1 MFLERRC
8 IVKTDFAS
16 LLHKYFCDYLVNDLG
31 ASGCTIS
38 TYRVAFVQFID
49 YMESVLHVA
58 AENIDLHH
66 ITRQNILSFLDWL
79 EQNRSV
85 AVATRNQRLAAFK
98 SFAFYV
104 RYERPEYLVQTDD
117 VRKIKIKKGQQKEIS
132 YLKPEGINLLLGQI
146 DRATLSGQRDYAM
159 FFLMYT
165 TGIRVSELIQIK
177 GRDVSMNHPRHLLIH
192 GKGGKKRH
200 VPMIKQLGKVLSD
213 YTSKTGALLPHNL
226 DRPLFINHS
235 RNQFTRQGINH
246 LLRKYAY
253 MARTRNPSLIPADT
267 SPHKL
272 RHSTAMALV
281 DKGTELIV
289 VRDLLGHA
297 SVQTTEIYAKLSNH
311 RKREAIEGASQQI
324 VDPEEPLWEANA
336 SLKEWLMKLGKNRI
350 M

>member
-1 MFLERRC
+1 M
-8 IVKTDFAS
+8 KTDFAS

-49 YMESVLHVA
+49 YMETVLHVA
-58 AENIDLHH
+58 AGNIDLRH
-66 ITRQNILSFLDWL
+66 ITRQNILLFLDWL
-79 EQNRSV
+79 EQTRSV

-98 SFAFYV
+98 SFAIYV
-104 RYERPEYLVQTDD
+104 RYERPEYLAQTDD
-117 VRKIKIKKGQQKEIS
+117 VRKIKIKKSQQKEIS
-132 YLKPEGINLLLGQI
+132 YLKPEGINLLLGQM
-146 DRATLSGQRDYAM
+146 DRATGQRDYVM

-200 VPMIKQLGKVLSD
+200 VPMIKQLGKVLTD
-213 YTSKTGALLPHNL
+213 YTSKTGAFLPHNL
-226 DRPLFINHS
+226 DRPLFTNHS
-235 RNQFTRQGINH
+235 GNQFTRQGINH
-246 LLRKYAY
+246 LLGKYAD
-253 MARTRNPSLIPADT
+253 MARILNPSLIPKDT

-311 RKREAIEGASQQI
+311 RKREAIEGASQKI
-324 VDPEEPLWEANA
+324 VDPEEPLWEASA
-336 SLKEWLMKLGKNRI
+336 SLKEWLMDLGKNRI

>member
-1 MFLERRC
+1 M
-8 IVKTDFAS
+8 KTGFAL
-16 LLHKYFCDYLVNDLG
+16 LLHKYFRDYLVNDLG
-31 ASGCTIS
+31 ASSCTIS
-38 TYRVAFVQFID
+38 TYRTAFIQFID
-49 YMESVLHVA
+49 YMESIQNVVA
-58 AENIDLHH
+58 DQIDLHH
-66 ITRQNILSFLDWL
+66 ITRQNILSFLEWL
-79 EQNRSV
+79 EQKRSV
-85 AVATRNQRLAAFK
+85 SVATRNQRLAAFK
-98 SFAFYV
+98 SFAIFI
-104 RYERPEYLVQTDD
+104 RYERPEYLAQTDD

-146 DRATLSGQRDYAM
+146 DRMELSGQRDYAM

-177 GRDVSMNHPRHLLIH
+177 GRDVSMNCPRHLLIH
-192 GKGGKKRH
+192 GKGGKMRH
-200 VPMIKQLGKVLSD
+200 VPMIKQLGKILAD
-213 YTSKTGALLPHNL
+213 YTAKTGAFLPHNL
-226 DRPLFINHS
+226 DRPLFTNHS

-246 LLRKYAY
+246 LLGKYAD
-253 MARTRNPSLIPADT
+253 MARHQNPSLIPADT

-311 RKREAIEGASQQI
+311 RKREAIEGASLQI
-324 VDPEEPLWEANA
+324 VNQEEPLWEANA
-336 SLKEWLMKLGKNRI
+336 SLKEWLINLGKNKI

>member
-1 MFLERRC
+1 M
-8 IVKTDFAS
+8 KTEFAS
-16 LLHKYFCDYLVNDLG
+16 LLHKYFCHYLVNDLG
-31 ASGCTIS
+31 VSGCTIS

-49 YMESVLHVA
+49 FMESALHVA
-58 AENIDLHH
+58 AENIKLQH
-66 ITRQNILSFLDWL
+66 ITRSNILEFLNWL
-79 EQNRSV
+79 EQTRGI

-98 SFAFYV
+98 SFATYV
-104 RYERPEYLVQTDD
+104 RYERPEYLAQTDD
-117 VRKIKIKKGQQKEIS
+117 LRKLKVKKAQQKEIS
-132 YLKPEGINLLLGQI
+132 YLKPDGINLLLSQI
-146 DRATLSGQRDYAM
+146 DRGTLSGQRDYAM

-200 VPMIKQLGKVLSD
+200 VPIIKQLGKVLEE
-213 YTSKTGALLPHNL
+213 YTSKTGAFFTQNL
-226 DRPLFINHS
+226 DHPLFANHS
-235 RNQFTRQGINH
+235 LNQFTRQGINY
-246 LLRKYAY
+246 LLRKYAD
-253 MARTRNPSLIPADT
+253 MARGKNPSLIPEGT

-297 SVQTTEIYAKLSNH
+297 SVQTTEIYAKLSSH

-324 VDPEEPLWEANA
+324 VDPEEPLWETNA
-336 SLKEWLMKLGKNRI
+336 SLRNWLMNLGKNSI

>member
-1 MFLERRC
+1 M
-8 IVKTDFAS
+8 KSDFAS
-16 LLHKYFCDYLVNDLG
+16 LLHKYFCNYLVNDLG

-38 TYRVAFVQFID
+38 TYRVTFVQFID
-49 YMESVLHVA
+49 YMETVLHVA

-66 ITRQNILSFLDWL
+66 ITRQNILLFLEWL

-85 AVATRNQRLAAFK
+85 AIATRNQRLAALK
-98 SFAFYV
+98 SFALFV
-104 RYERPEYLVQTDD
+104 RYERPEYLAQTDD

-146 DRATLSGQRDYAM
+146 NRATGQRDYAM

-165 TGIRVSELIQIK
+165 TGIRVSELIQIN
-177 GRDVSMNHPRHLLIH
+177 GRDVSMNHPRHLVIH

-200 VPMIKQLGKVLSD
+200 VPMIKQLGKVLAE
-213 YTSKTGALLPHNL
+213 YTSKTGVFLPHNL
-226 DRPLFINHS
+226 ERPLFTNHS
-235 RNQFTRQGINH
+235 GNQFTRQGINH
-246 LLRKYAY
+246 LLRKYAN
-253 MARTRNPSLIPADT
+253 MARSLNPSLIPADT

-281 DKGTELIV
+281 DGGTELIV

-311 RKREAIEGASQQI
+311 RKREAIEGVSQKI
-324 VDPEEPLWEANA
+324 VDPEEPLWEVNA
-336 SLKEWLMKLGKNRI
+336 SLKEWLMNIGKNKI

>member
-1 MFLERRC
+1 M
-8 IVKTDFAS
+8 KTDFAS

-31 ASGCTIS
+31 ASSCTIS
-38 TYRVAFVQFID
+38 TYRTAFVQFID
-49 YMESVLHVA
+49 YMESVMHVA
-58 AENIDLHH
+58 VDHIDLHH
-66 ITRQNILSFLDWL
+66 ITRRNILSFLDWL

-98 SFAFYV
+98 SFVVYI
-104 RYERPEYLVQTDD
+104 RYERPEYLAQTEE
-117 VRKIKIKKGQQKEIS
+117 VRKIKIKRSQQKEVS
-132 YLKPEGINLLLGQI
+132 YLKPDGISLLLSQI
-146 DRATLSGQRDYAM
+146 ERDTLPGQRDYAM

-200 VPMIKQLGKVLSD
+200 VPMIKQLGRVLAD
-213 YTSKTGALLPHNL
+213 YASKTGAFLPHNL
-226 DRPLFINHS
+226 DRPLFTNHS

-246 LLRKYAY
+246 LLRKYSN
-253 MARTRNPSLIPADT
+253 MARIQNPSLIPADT

-324 VDPEEPLWEANA
+324 VEPEESLWEANA
-336 SLKEWLMKLGKNRI
+336 SLKKWLIDLGKNKI